1 MCGCVCVDEIT
12 QVCAHARV
20 VASVRVH
27 TCAMCVY
34 VYVCVCVC
42 VHKHACVCMP
52 TWLLSVGKN
61 SMDR

>member
-34 VYVCVCVC
+34 VYVCVCVFVFISMHVC
-42 VHKHACVCMP
+42 ACPPGC
-52 TWLLSVGKN
+52 
-61 SMDR
+61 